1 MAYDWLK
8 GVADEY
14 DTIVIGSG
22 LGGLTGA
29 NVLAK
34 AGHRVLL
41 LEHHYQF
48 GGLATW
54 FTRKGGHIF
63 DISLHGFPSGMI
75 KSCRK
80 YWTKEIADSIVQ
92 LRDIRFVNPQMDVWT
107 TFTRDDYTRVLVE
120 QFRIE
125 RPKVE
130 EFFAYL
136 RSMNYYDNNP
146 ETTRELFNRF
156 FPGRDDVHRLLME
169 PIAYANGSTL
179 DDPAI
184 TYGIV
189 FSNFMGAGVYTFRGG
204 SDLLIEKMV
213 EELKRNGV
221 ECRKRVLVDR
231 ILVEERD
238 GRKVAAGIV
247 AKNGRVIRAKAIL
260 SNANIKNTIFRLAG
274 EDAFPPEFVEAARAV
289 RINSSSCQ
297 VYLGIRKG
305 ESIPHIGDLVFTSD
319 APMFSSEEL
328 TDFHTSSRT
337 FSVYYPDTRP
347 GSDRYT
353 VVVSLNGRYPDW
365 SKLTE
370 SEYANHKNRLI
381 EESIVALERFIPGVR
396 TKIDWTEAATPRT
409 IERYTTHL
417 GGTSFGTKFEGLKVS
432 MDLSD
437 KLPGLYHAG
446 SVGIIM
452 SGWLGTINYGVITAN
467 KIDKFLFAEKQR
479 AAPVAAASLTP
490 ANPLMPSVT
499 DLIPHRP
506 PFLFVDEIVS
516 EGPDTLVAR
525 RTWRADEDFYRG
537 HYPGAPI
544 TPGVLLCEAVFQTGA
559 LFMARQA
566 QAAGTGSASGVPL
579 LAKISDVRFRNPVY
593 PGDTITIEVKRK
605 EVLGGFTMMSGTVKA
620 GEKRILTVEFAV
632 AWKTPEGSAPKAP

>member
-14 DTIVIGSG
+14 DVIVIGSG

-34 AGHRVLL
+34 SGHRVLL

-63 DISLHGFPSGMI
+63 DISLHGFPVGMI

-80 YWTKEIADSIVQ
+80 YWTKEIAELIVQ
-92 LRDIRFVNPQMDVWT
+92 LKDIRFVNPQMDVWT
-107 TFTRDDYTRVLVE
+107 TFTREDYTRVLVE
-120 QFRIE
+120 QFKLDRE
-125 RPKVE
+125 LVE
-130 EFFAYL
+130 KFYDHL
-136 RSMNYYDNNP
+136 RGMNFYDNNT
-146 ETTRELFNRF
+146 ETTGEMLNRF

-169 PIAYANGSTL
+169 PIAYANGSTM

-189 FSNFMGAGVYTFRGG
+189 FSNFMGSGVYTFRGG

-213 EELKRNGV
+213 AELKKNGV
-221 ECRKRVLVDR
+221 ELRKRVLVDR

-238 GRKVAAGIV
+238 GKKVAAGIV
-247 AKNGRVIRAKAIL
+247 AKGGRVIRAKAIL
-260 SNANIKNTIFRLAG
+260 SNANIKNTIFRMAG
-274 EDAFPPEFVEAARAV
+274 AENFSPEFADTAQKV

-319 APMFSSEEL
+319 APKFSSQEL
-328 TDFHTSSRT
+328 TAFNTTSRT

-353 VVVSLNGRYPDW
+353 VVVSLNARYDDW
-365 SKLTE
+365 QKLTDA
-370 SEYANHKNRLI
+370 EYEVHKKRLI
-381 EESIVALERFIPGVR
+381 DESITSLERFIPGVR
-396 TKIDWTEAATPRT
+396 NRIDWMEAATPRT
-409 IERYTTHL
+409 IERYTTHF

-432 MDLSD
+432 MDLSEQ
-437 KLPGLYHAG
+437 LPGLYHAG

-467 KIDKFLFAEKQR
+467 KIDKQLFAQK
-479 AAPVAAASLTP
+479 AVSTP
-490 ANPLMPSVT
+490 
-499 DLIPHRP
+499 
-506 PFLFVDEIVS
+506 
-516 EGPDTLVAR
+516 
-525 RTWRADEDFYRG
+525 
-537 HYPGAPI
+537 
-544 TPGVLLCEAVFQTGA
+544 
-559 LFMARQA
+559 
-566 QAAGTGSASGVPL
+566 
-579 LAKISDVRFRNPVY
+579 
-593 PGDTITIEVKRK
+593 
-605 EVLGGFTMMSGTVKA
+605 
-620 GEKRILTVEFAV
+620 
-632 AWKTPEGSAPKAP
+632 

>member
-8 GVADEY
+8 GTADEY
-14 DTIVIGSG
+14 DVIVIGSG

-92 LRDIRFVNPQMDVWT
+92 LKDIRFVNPQMDVWT

-120 QFRIE
+120 QFKLPRETVE
-125 RPKVE
+125 R
-130 EFFAYL
+130 FYDYL

-146 ETTRELFNRF
+146 ETTRELFERF
-156 FPGRDDVHRLLME
+156 FPGRADVHRLLME

-189 FSNFMGAGVYTFRGG
+189 FSNFMGAGVFTFRGG
-204 SDLLIEKMV
+204 SDLLIAKMID
-213 EELKRNGV
+213 ELKRNGV
-221 ECRKRVLVDR
+221 ECRKRVLVER
-231 ILVEERD
+231 VLVEERD
-238 GRKVAAGIV
+238 GRKVVVGIV
-247 AKNGRVIRAKAIL
+247 AKGGRVVRAKAVL
-260 SNANIKNTIFRLAG
+260 SNANIRNTIFSLTGA
-274 EDAFPPEFVEAARAV
+274 EHFPAAYIAAAQAV

-305 ESIPHIGDLVFTSD
+305 ESIPHIGDLVFTSS
-319 APMFSSEEL
+319 APTFSSEEL
-328 TDFHTSSRT
+328 TDFHTTSRT

-365 SKLTE
+365 KALSDA
-370 SEYANHKNRLI
+370 EYEVHKRRLI
-381 EESIVALERFIPGVR
+381 EESLVALERFIPDVR
-396 TKIDWTEAATPRT
+396 GKIDWTEAATPRT
-409 IERYTTHL
+409 IERYTTHSA
-417 GGTSFGTKFEGLKVS
+417 GTSFGTKFEGLKVS
-432 MDLSD
+432 MDLPEV
-437 KLPGLYHAG
+437 LPGLFHAG

-467 KIDKFLFAEKQR
+467 KIDKYLFGQKK
-479 AAPVAAASLTP
+479 SL
-490 ANPLMPSVT
+490 A
-499 DLIPHRP
+499 
-506 PFLFVDEIVS
+506 
-516 EGPDTLVAR
+516 
-525 RTWRADEDFYRG
+525 
-537 HYPGAPI
+537 
-544 TPGVLLCEAVFQTGA
+544 
-559 LFMARQA
+559 
-566 QAAGTGSASGVPL
+566 
-579 LAKISDVRFRNPVY
+579 
-593 PGDTITIEVKRK
+593 
-605 EVLGGFTMMSGTVKA
+605 
-620 GEKRILTVEFAV
+620 
-632 AWKTPEGSAPKAP
+632 